1 MIQQISKRLKW
12 WLTVRASAGLSLL
25 ESESELATCMPS
37 KCTAM
42 VTHNSYILVYFFRG
56 KDICSTV
63 QPDCDTMLLLQ
74 LQMLTQNAIGD
85 PLFNN
90 SDSSDHDQRIWAL
103 KNAIS
108 DS

>member
-1 MIQQISKRLKW
+1 VTQQISKHLKW
-12 WLTVRASAGLSLL
+12 LLTVSASAGLFLP
-25 ESESELATCMPS
+25 EIENELATCMPS

-42 VTHNSYILVYFFRG
+42 VTHNGYILVYFFRG

-74 LQMLTQNAIGD
+74 LLMLTQNAIGD
-85 PLFNN
+85 PLFN
-90 SDSSDHDQRIWAL
+90 SDSSDHDHRIWDL
-103 KNAIS
+103 KMPS